1 MSFLNNIRSFNFRK
15 PVTRKAAGDEFA
27 LSAQMLIYPTWLL
40 IDRTRL
46 LLNQPQPKIRRHA
59 FHDAAGFDSAP
70 RIQ

>member
-1 MSFLNNIRSFNFRK
+1 MSFLNNNRSFNFRK
-15 PVTRKAAGDEFA
+15 PTAGKAAGAEFA
-27 LSAQMLIYPTWLL
+27 ISAQMMISPMWLL

-46 LLNQPQPKIRRHA
+46 LLNLPHPKIRRHA